1 MKLLIHDLNEEEWL
15 TIADQYEDYE
25 IIADEGTIKPCI
37 GCFSCWNRTP
47 GKCVI
52 KDGYENMGCLIHHA
66 EEVKVI
72 SRYTYGGFS
81 SFVKNVF
88 DRCLGYVLPHFELVN
103 GESHHM
109 KRYDETKPITFV
121 FYGDEL
127 SEEDR
132 QQAIRYVNAVC
143 INMRAE
149 VKDVIFEE
157 KKQRKAYRDN
167 APEMSGK
174 VALLNASMR
183 SFDGNSAALLEL
195 LKTKIQREVEIVKLS
210 EYLNEINRLVKYLE
224 DYETIVLGMPLYVD
238 GLPSQLIRLLEE
250 FERFYMAKSKKIYV
264 LANMGLYES
273 GQLINQFAQV
283 QNWCRQMNFAYMGSV
298 GIGAGEMVGVLLRV
312 NSGIV
317 KPLLSRITKAIEK
330 LAIAIDHNEKIDDVF
345 TGVNLVPRFLYM
357 AIANS
362 GWKRMAKA
370 NGLEEKD
377 LYTRL

>member
-210 EYLNEINRLVKYLE
+210 EYLNEINRLVK
-224 DYETIVLGMPLYVD
+224 
-238 GLPSQLIRLLEE
+238 
-250 FERFYMAKSKKIYV
+250 
-264 LANMGLYES
+264 
-273 GQLINQFAQV
+273 
-283 QNWCRQMNFAYMGSV
+283 
-298 GIGAGEMVGVLLRV
+298 
-312 NSGIV
+312 
-317 KPLLSRITKAIEK
+317 
-330 LAIAIDHNEKIDDVF
+330 
-345 TGVNLVPRFLYM
+345 
-357 AIANS
+357 
-362 GWKRMAKA
+362 
-370 NGLEEKD
+370 
-377 LYTRL
+377 

>member
-1 MKLLIHDLNEEEWL
+1 MKLLIHDLNEAEWL

-25 IIADEGTIKPCI
+25 IVADDGTIRPCI
-37 GCFSCWNRTP
+37 GCFSCWNKTP

-52 KDGYENMGCLIHHA
+52 RDGYENMGYLIHHA

-72 SRYTYGGFS
+72 SRYTCGGFS
-81 SFVKNVF
+81 SFIKNVF

-121 FYGDEL
+121 FYGEEL
-127 SEEDR
+127 GEADR
-132 QQAIRYVNAVC
+132 QAAIRYVKAVC
-143 INMRAE
+143 TNMRAG

-157 KKQRKAYRDN
+157 KKQLRACREKT
-167 APEMSGK
+167 PETSGK

-183 SFDGNSAALLEL
+183 SFDGNSATLLEL
-195 LKTKIQREVEIVKLS
+195 LKTKISREVEIVKLS
-210 EYLNEINRLVKYLE
+210 EHLSEINGLLKYLE

-273 GQLINQFAQV
+273 EQLINQFAQV
-283 QNWCRQMNFAYMGSV
+283 QSWCRQMGFSYMG
-298 GIGAGEMVGVLLRV
+298 GIGVGAGEMVGVLLRG
-312 NSGIV
+312 NSGIT

-330 LAIAIDHNEKIDDVF
+330 LAAAIDHNEKIDDVF

-370 NGLEEKD
+370 NGLKEKD